1 LKENIKILII
11 DENKKDAEKL
21 SDHLISNGYPQPII
35 ATNELEFDAI
45 CTKDEG
51 FDVIISEQKIGNLN
65 SLQILNISRQKCGN
79 IIFILVSD
87 DISDEFGLELIKE
100 GIDIYFLKKRLYK
113 LTPVIEKLYDGR
125 HIQEKLH
132 ELEILNKKLED
143 AYTEIELKNKFMIQD
158 ISFAQRI
165 QLLTL
170 PKMDLLLKNFDEA
183 FIIYKPKD
191 IVSGDFYWF
200 KSVNGNGKFL
210 AAIGDSTGHG
220 VSGALLAMIGYNLLN
235 EIVGDDDYLTNP
247 TDILFELDNSICK
260 LLKQDEVSTIGYQDG
275 IDMSFVT
282 IDKNNKKIY
291 FSGCRRPLLYLVK
304 KENKIIVY
312 KGDPYLVGGVN
323 ERITKTFKTQ
333 EIDYESGDI
342 IYMLTDGL
350 TDQFGGEHD
359 KKLMKSGFIKILSEI
374 QHLNLS
380 YQSQL
385 LEQKLLRWQGNNEQT
400 DDILVVGIKLN
411 DYR

>member
-1 LKENIKILII
+1 
-11 DENKKDAEKL
+11 
-21 SDHLISNGYPQPII
+21 
-35 ATNELEFDAI
+35 
-45 CTKDEG
+45 
-51 FDVIISEQKIGNLN
+51 
-65 SLQILNISRQKCGN
+65 
-79 IIFILVSD
+79 
-87 DISDEFGLELIKE
+87 
-100 GIDIYFLKKRLYK
+100 
-113 LTPVIEKLYDGR
+113 
-125 HIQEKLH
+125 
-132 ELEILNKKLED
+132 
-143 AYTEIELKNKFMIQD
+143 
-158 ISFAQRI
+158 
-165 QLLTL
+165 
-170 PKMDLLLKNFDEA
+170 
-183 FIIYKPKD
+183 
-191 IVSGDFYWF
+191 
-200 KSVNGNGKFL
+200 
-210 AAIGDSTGHG
+210 
-220 VSGALLAMIGYNLLN
+220 
-235 EIVGDDDYLTNP
+235 
-247 TDILFELDNSICK
+247 
-260 LLKQDEVSTIGYQDG
+260 
-275 IDMSFVT
+275 MSFVT